1 MTDAR
6 DRWLLNF
13 LAWGFV
19 MLSGFVIRN
28 LSFMIFRR
36 SSRFW
41 NRKRL
46 RFLRFVFPFLN
57 AVVVDATQGEQF
69 FFVVNH
75 LFAAGAGE
83 RIVFHQEN
91 RLLRTNLLAIAAEDA
106 AEHVDL
112 KFFRHLLRVRA
123 VGDRP
128 FRAWRNDFDSLGR
141 ADKFAELAGDA
152 LGVAFLVARQVRR
165 SAIALRHDRFL
176 FRILHRRFLPEEVT
190 QCDFEPTDDRRQV
203 KPLPET
209 QFFSFNNH
217 LFPRSGGTPYR

>member
-57 AVVVDATQGEQF
+57 AVVVDAAQGEQF

-75 LFAAGAGE
+75 LLAAGAGE
-83 RIVFHQEN
+83 RIVFHQED

-106 AEHVDL
+106 AEHIDL
-112 KFFRHLLRVRA
+112 KFLRHLLRVRA
-123 VGDRP
+123 VGDLSCRT
-128 FRAWRNDFDSLGR
+128 RWNDFDGFGR
-141 ADKFAELAGDA
+141 ADKLPELAGDT
-152 LGVAFLVARQVRR
+152 LGVP
-165 SAIALRHDRFL
+165 FL
-176 FRILHRRFLPEEVT
+176 F
-190 QCDFEPTDDRRQV
+190 
-203 KPLPET
+203 
-209 QFFSFNNH
+209 
-217 LFPRSGGTPYR
+217 